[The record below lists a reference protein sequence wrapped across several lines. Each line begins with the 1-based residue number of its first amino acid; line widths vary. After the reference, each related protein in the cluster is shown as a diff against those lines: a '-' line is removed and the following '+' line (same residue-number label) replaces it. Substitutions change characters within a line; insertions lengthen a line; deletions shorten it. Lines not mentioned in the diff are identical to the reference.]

1 MPQTISR
8 QKAGSAVYDC
18 NAVNLGVYIADN
30 LDFLRSLQRRLHRPG
45 VH

>member
-1 MPQTISR
+1 MPQTINR
-8 QKAGSAVYDC
+8 QKACSVVYHC
-18 NAVNLGVYIADN
+18 NAVNRCVYIADN